1 MLPKTGAGGPQW
13 WAERTAGYSGGGA
26 GCRPPFLFWKEIN
39 CNEARVKQG
48 SFMPF
53 RKKKIRQ
60 NFDKI
65 ASTVDWTGESGWMLS
80 AHAICW
86 VSWANSS
93 HTEYVFINH
102 ESILNF
108 NKLTCSS
115 RLKELCFPTGY
126 FPLIT
131 QGWCWTRPGP
141 AALLRGPPTA
151 WWHLET
157 LSIAGKLKGWTEAYL
172 WHHFGDLGNYGLEI

>member
-1 MLPKTGAGGPQW
+1 MLSQNRCRRPAVMSWEDSGVQW
-13 WAERTAGYSGGGA
+13 WRRGVPLAISILERDKLQCGKCQTG
-26 GCRPPFLFWKEIN
+26 LFF
-39 CNEARVKQG
+39 ALSQ
-48 SFMPF
+48 
-53 RKKKIRQ
+53 KKKS
-60 NFDKI
+60 DKI

-86 VSWANSS
+86 VSWADSS
-93 HTEYVFINH
+93 HTEYVFINP

-115 RLKELCFPTGY
+115 RLKELCFPTE
-126 FPLIT
+126 FFSLIT
-131 QGWCWTRPGP
+131 QGWCWTRPDP
-141 AALLRGPPTA
+141 AALLRGPLTA

-172 WHHFGDLGNYGLEI
+172 WHHFGDLGNYGLGI